1 MARKSKIVASDYNE
15 FAAQRAKWDFSKP
28 FLKTNGIDTDAMLM
42 ECWAYEFSRENAE
55 LVKAIGS
62 WRASLIQNR
71 TWKQSLKEAGSSK
84 RRKLSFE
91 ELKHACA
98 GSDLLRVESNNEG
111 MGGCFIRI
119 PFRAIYL
126 FCPEWPEKAFLE
138 IDLKERVR
146 RTAAARA
153 YSWHVKD
160 PNWSKGLDDYPASLE
175 ADPKRLG
182 LRRAAAWHSF
192 TEELLKSARSRNK
205 LRAFVEDEFVAAPP
219 GAQYLD
225 LKPEDCIYAKAECVM
240 FRIPW
245 KYEDKAIV
253 SLLRKWLDDNRPAS
267 ENPAKLSGRAKTGK
281 TRLQNIAEHLEML
294 GKWRLVKR
302 NRGDISTLHPVTD
315 KPLFRDKWRW
325 IQTNEAIVKER
336 RQFDPIVTSAQSEA
350 G

>member
-1 MARKSKIVASDYNE
+1 MEFEDFASN
-15 FAAQRAKWDFSKP
+15 RAKWDFSKAS
-28 FLKTNGIDTDAMLM
+28 LIANGIDTDAMLM

-71 TWKQSLKEAGSSK
+71 TWKQSSKEAGSSK

-138 IDLKERVR
+138 IDLKERIR
-146 RTAAARA
+146 RTSLAAKDHSW
-153 YSWHVKD
+153 YSAD
-160 PNWSKGLDDYPASLE
+160 PNWSKGLDDYPVSLE
-175 ADPKRLG
+175 ADPGFLG
-182 LRRAAAWHSF
+182 LRGPNAWQSF
-192 TEELLKSARSRNK
+192 FDQLLESARSRNK

-225 LKPEDCIYAKAECVM
+225 LKPEDCIYAKTECVM

-245 KYEDKAIV
+245 KYDDPAIV
-253 SLLRKWLDDNRPAS
+253 LLLRKMARRKSTGQRETCKGIWSS
-267 ENPAKLSGRAKTGK
+267 EDG
-281 TRLQNIAEHLEML
+281 
-294 GKWRLVKR
+294 
-302 NRGDISTLHPVTD
+302 
-315 KPLFRDKWRW
+315 
-325 IQTNEAIVKER
+325 
-336 RQFDPIVTSAQSEA
+336 
-350 G
+350 